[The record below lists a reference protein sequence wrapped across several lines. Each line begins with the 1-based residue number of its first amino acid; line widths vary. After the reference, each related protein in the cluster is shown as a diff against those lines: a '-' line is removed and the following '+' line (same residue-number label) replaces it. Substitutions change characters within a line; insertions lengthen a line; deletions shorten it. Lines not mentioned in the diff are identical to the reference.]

1 MFALRTHLISCQ
13 SQRKHLLWWPSQS
26 PAPPDLSVHLPK
38 QFAFLSSHD
47 HTFASPG
54 ELRSTPMPIMVI
66 AKKSCRVMIE
76 PPRKARAIGNRSTRK
91 RTSSRFLWPENTRA
105 RKLFFLAKPSLP
117 HRHGNDETS
126 AKAATEARQGLS
138 GQSAY
143 APCRSSVVGSKRKLD
158 PERRAAMIAISC
170 RYQPMVRFDNGARDG
185 QPHAHAW

>member
-66 AKKSCRVMIE
+66 AKKKLPCHDRTSEKGARSAIGRHGSVPAADFFGRKIPERENSFFWPNHHCRTGTATTKPLPKLRRKRAKAYRV
-76 PPRKARAIGNRSTRK
+76 KARMRPAD
-91 RTSSRFLWPENTRA
+91 PA
-105 RKLFFLAKPSLP
+105 
-117 HRHGNDETS
+117 
-126 AKAATEARQGLS
+126 
-138 GQSAY
+138 
-143 APCRSSVVGSKRKLD
+143 SSVRSGSLIRND
-158 PERRAAMIAISC
+158 AP
-170 RYQPMVRFDNGARDG
+170 P
-185 QPHAHAW
+185 